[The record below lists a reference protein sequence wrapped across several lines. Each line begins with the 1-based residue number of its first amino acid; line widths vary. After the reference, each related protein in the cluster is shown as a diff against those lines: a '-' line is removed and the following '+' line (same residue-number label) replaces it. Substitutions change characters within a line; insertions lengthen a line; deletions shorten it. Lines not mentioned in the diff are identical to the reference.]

1 MLGVGVFSL
10 GTKLCGKKDF
20 TAPVSLLTVLGVM
33 VSTVIA
39 SYISCAAGIGMP
51 AHLFLVLLAVLSAVW
66 QRRQLVMYWKKI
78 KPVVLSWEGFFYFCF
93 ILFIAFFASRGEF
106 HTDTN
111 IYHAQNI
118 RIYEEYGLIK
128 GMGNL
133 QQHFAYNS
141 SYLAFAAVFSM
152 KWLLGQSLSGSTF
165 LYLCILRLEKMEE
178 PQEASG
184 RLCKAGNTVLCSGD
198 SDTQHVSCHRFW
210 NDAVCTISSG
220 SLV

>member
-152 KWLLGQSLSGSTF
+152 KWLLGQSLHTTTGF
-165 LYLCILRLEKMEE
+165 LEVLFCIYAFYGLKRWKSHKKHL
-178 PQEASG
+178 A
-184 RLCKAGNTVLCSGD
+184 D
-198 SDTQHVSCHRFW
+198 FW

-220 SLV
+220 RLV